1 MKNNTLSIIGLLAL
15 GVALAGCTT
24 PGGKASPGNG
34 GAPSVGTTSKFVQPC
49 KDFCQHARALQCP
62 EGQPLPDGTSC
73 EKFCTDTQDNGH
85 ALNTA
90 CMTQAKSC
98 AALRDCP

>member
-1 MKNNTLSIIGLLAL
+1 MKHNTRSIIGLLAL
-15 GVALAGCTT
+15 GAALAGCITSGGTAT
-24 PGGKASPGNG
+24 PKNG
-34 GAPSVGTTSKFVQPC
+34 GTASKFAQPC
-49 KDFCQHARALQCP
+49 TDFCQHARALQCP
-62 EGQPLPDGTSC
+62 EGQALADGTSC

-90 CMTQAKSC
+90 CMTKAKSC

>member
-1 MKNNTLSIIGLLAL
+1 MKNKTLSIIGLLAL
-15 GVALAGCTT
+15 GAALAGCTT
-24 PGGKASPGNG
+24 PGGTATPTNG
-34 GAPSVGTTSKFVQPC
+34 STTSKFEQPC

-62 EGQPLPDGTSC
+62 EGQPLTDGTSC

-90 CMTQAKSC
+90 CMAKAKNC
-98 AALRDCP
+98 AVLRDCP